1 MFRKSSDGTNYRQ
14 SFFGFPNFAQA
25 AQGGGKDEN
34 MAGSNGRAKRHF
46 FGGTGL
52 YIALFLGVTA
62 LAVAGYWTLLPKNTA
77 DKDAENVSSQV
88 ELPVQD
94 ETPQMPEAEL
104 PQEAAKPAEP
114 VEEPPEDLTVMDE
127 ATGVEDTVPAME
139 SETDAQPV
147 APRLVVAPLVGEEV
161 AAFSVD
167 ELTYNETLGDWRTHD
182 GIDIAAEVGTQVI
195 AACSGVVTAVRDDD
209 MMGTLVTIAHDDG
222 YETTYANL
230 RSSPGVGEGQYV
242 SAGEVI
248 GAVGSSS
255 IAEFSM
261 PAHLHFSVSK
271 DGVPCDPKEFLN

>member
-1 MFRKSSDGTNYRQ
+1 
-14 SFFGFPNFAQA
+14 
-25 AQGGGKDEN
+25 

-62 LAVAGYWTLLPKNTA
+62 LAVAGYWTLLPKNTT

-88 ELPVQD
+88 
-94 ETPQMPEAEL
+94 EL

-167 ELTYNETLGDWRTHD
+167 ELKYNETLGDWRTHD

-195 AACSGVVTAVRDDD
+195 AACSGVVTAVSDDD

-271 DGVPCDPKEFLN
+271 DGVPCDPAEFLN

>member
-1 MFRKSSDGTNYRQ
+1 
-14 SFFGFPNFAQA
+14 
-25 AQGGGKDEN
+25 
-34 MAGSNGRAKRHF
+34 
-46 FGGTGL
+46 
-52 YIALFLGVTA
+52 
-62 LAVAGYWTLLPKNTA
+62 
-77 DKDAENVSSQV
+77 
-88 ELPVQD
+88 
-94 ETPQMPEAEL
+94 
-104 PQEAAKPAEP
+104 
-114 VEEPPEDLTVMDE
+114 MDE

-242 SAGEVI
+242 SAGEVHRRGGQQLDRRVLDAAPSALFGQQRWGTLRPSRI
-248 GAVGSSS
+248 
-255 IAEFSM
+255 
-261 PAHLHFSVSK
+261 SK
-271 DGVPCDPKEFLN
+271 LKIEAAQSWLSGLYF

>member
-1 MFRKSSDGTNYRQ
+1 
-14 SFFGFPNFAQA
+14 
-25 AQGGGKDEN
+25 

-62 LAVAGYWTLLPKNTA
+62 LAVAGYWTLLPKNTT

-114 VEEPPEDLTVMDE
+114 VEEPPEDLIVMDE

-230 RSSPGVGEGQYV
+230 RSSPGVGEGTVRLRGRGHRRGGQQLDRRV
-242 SAGEVI
+242 LDAGASALFGQQRWGTLRPSRI
-248 GAVGSSS
+248 
-255 IAEFSM
+255 
-261 PAHLHFSVSK
+261 SK
-271 DGVPCDPKEFLN
+271 LKIEAAQSWLSGLYF

>member
-1 MFRKSSDGTNYRQ
+1 
-14 SFFGFPNFAQA
+14 
-25 AQGGGKDEN
+25 
-34 MAGSNGRAKRHF
+34 
-46 FGGTGL
+46 
-52 YIALFLGVTA
+52 
-62 LAVAGYWTLLPKNTA
+62 
-77 DKDAENVSSQV
+77 
-88 ELPVQD
+88 
-94 ETPQMPEAEL
+94 
-104 PQEAAKPAEP
+104 
-114 VEEPPEDLTVMDE
+114 MDE
-127 ATGVEDTVPAME
+127 ATGVDDTVPAME

>member
-1 MFRKSSDGTNYRQ
+1 
-14 SFFGFPNFAQA
+14 
-25 AQGGGKDEN
+25 

-62 LAVAGYWTLLPKNTA
+62 LAVAGYWTLLPKNTT

-88 ELPVQD
+88 ELPLED

-104 PQEAAKPAEP
+104 PQEAAKP
-114 VEEPPEDLTVMDE
+114 EEPPEDLTVMDE

-195 AACSGVVTAVRDDD
+195 AACSGGARRRHDGHARDHRARRRVRDDVRQSPQLAGRRRGAVCLRGRGHRRGGQQLD
-209 MMGTLVTIAHDDG
+209 RRVLDAGASALFGQQRWGTLRPSRI
-222 YETTYANL
+222 
-230 RSSPGVGEGQYV
+230 
-242 SAGEVI
+242 
-248 GAVGSSS
+248 
-255 IAEFSM
+255 
-261 PAHLHFSVSK
+261 SK
-271 DGVPCDPKEFLN
+271 LKIEAAQSWLSGLYF

>member
-1 MFRKSSDGTNYRQ
+1 
-14 SFFGFPNFAQA
+14 
-25 AQGGGKDEN
+25 

-62 LAVAGYWTLLPKNTA
+62 LAVAGYWTLLPKNTT

-114 VEEPPEDLTVMDE
+114 VEEPPEDLIVMDE

-167 ELTYNETLGDWRTHD
+167 DLTYNETLGDWRTHD

-195 AACSGVVTAVRDDD
+195 AACSGVVTAV
-209 MMGTLVTIAHDDG
+209 H
-222 YETTYANL
+222 
-230 RSSPGVGEGQYV
+230 
-242 SAGEVI
+242 
-248 GAVGSSS
+248 
-255 IAEFSM
+255 
-261 PAHLHFSVSK
+261 HLLA
-271 DGVPCDPKEFLN
+271 FLSQQDKTAPI

>member
-1 MFRKSSDGTNYRQ
+1 
-14 SFFGFPNFAQA
+14 
-25 AQGGGKDEN
+25 

-94 ETPQMPEAEL
+94 ETPQMPEEPL
-104 PQEAAKPAEP
+104 PQEAAKPVEP

-209 MMGTLVTIAHDDG
+209 MMGTRRRTPISAARRASARG
-222 YETTYANL
+222 SMSPRA
-230 RSSPGVGEGQYV
+230 RSSARWAAARSPSSRCRRICTFR
-242 SAGEVI
+242 SAKMGYH
-248 GAVGSSS
+248 ATQQN
-255 IAEFSM
+255 F
-261 PAHLHFSVSK
+261 
-271 DGVPCDPKEFLN
+271 

>member
-1 MFRKSSDGTNYRQ
+1 MNEPKRR
-14 SFFGFPNFAQA
+14 A
-25 AQGGGKDEN
+25 A
-34 MAGSNGRAKRHF
+34 RHSLT
-46 FGGTGL
+46 GTGL

-62 LAVAGYWTLLPKNTA
+62 LAVAGYWTLLPKNTT

-88 ELPVQD
+88 ELPLED
-94 ETPQMPEAEL
+94 ETPRMPEAEL

-114 VEEPPEDLTVMDE
+114 VEELPEDLTVMDE

-167 ELTYNETLGDWRTHD
+167 ELKYNETLGDWRTHD

-271 DGVPCDPKEFLN
+271 DGVPCDPAEFLN

>member
-1 MFRKSSDGTNYRQ
+1 
-14 SFFGFPNFAQA
+14 
-25 AQGGGKDEN
+25 

-62 LAVAGYWTLLPKNTA
+62 LAVAGYWTLLPKNTT

-195 AACSGVVTAVRDDD
+195 AACSGVVTAVPIMSSSRTTT
-209 MMGTLVTIAHDDG
+209 GTRRRTPISAARRASARG
-222 YETTYANL
+222 SMSPRA
-230 RSSPGVGEGQYV
+230 RSSARWAAARSPSSRCRRICTFR
-242 SAGEVI
+242 SAKMGY
-248 GAVGSSS
+248 
-255 IAEFSM
+255 
-261 PAHLHFSVSK
+261 PATQQNF
-271 DGVPCDPKEFLN
+271 

>member
-1 MFRKSSDGTNYRQ
+1 MSRFDGKKVKAV
-14 SFFGFPNFAQA
+14 F
-25 AQGGGKDEN
+25 GGK
-34 MAGSNGRAKRHF
+34 GF
-46 FGGTGL
+46 
-52 YIALFLGVTA
+52 YIALA
-62 LAVAGYWTLLPKNTA
+62 LCLLAAGIVGYYTLLR
-77 DKDAENVSSQV
+77 
-88 ELPVQD
+88 
-94 ETPQMPEAEL
+94 PQA
-104 PQEAAKPAEP
+104 PAEP
-114 VEEPPEDLTVMDE
+114 ASNPASNVPDDRDNAWVAPAVQPEEN
-127 ATGVEDTVPAME
+127 VPAAPPAE
-139 SETDAQPV
+139 ETPISDPQDLLPQV
-147 APRLVVAPLVGEEV
+147 MSPLDGTTVTV
-161 AAFSVD
+161 FSVTELMYD
-167 ELTYNETLGDWRTHD
+167 ETMADWRTHD

-271 DGVPCDPKEFLN
+271 DGVPCDPAEFLN

>member
-1 MFRKSSDGTNYRQ
+1 
-14 SFFGFPNFAQA
+14 
-25 AQGGGKDEN
+25 

-127 ATGVEDTVPAME
+127 ATGVEDTVPVM
-139 SETDAQPV
+139 
-147 APRLVVAPLVGEEV
+147 
-161 AAFSVD
+161 
-167 ELTYNETLGDWRTHD
+167 
-182 GIDIAAEVGTQVI
+182 
-195 AACSGVVTAVRDDD
+195 
-209 MMGTLVTIAHDDG
+209 
-222 YETTYANL
+222 
-230 RSSPGVGEGQYV
+230 
-242 SAGEVI
+242 
-248 GAVGSSS
+248 
-255 IAEFSM
+255 
-261 PAHLHFSVSK
+261 
-271 DGVPCDPKEFLN
+271 